1 MDSPRSTTEG
11 AAACV
16 QLGPTACAVLPAC
29 HSEKRHHDC
38 SSEPASVAPFTGW
51 ARGARVESRDLGSH
65 LACHTWPRLQSRRP
79 STGRCEGQTHA
90 ALRAESHPPR
100 REAPVPALPA
110 ETPSAERPLQA
121 NPPSQSPHCAEG
133 HPVSL
138 ARGHPLATSAQTQLC
153 TIATTPLTWTSPHV
167 RVRAHARTH
176 SYTRRAGSIQL
187 DTCAPEGP
195 SVVRGKLHTAAGG
208 DISLREP
215 QFFWPGPPT
224 CLLVVS
230 SCPQW
235 HPFLLAADAAPDAHA
250 LCAREVPRL

>member
-1 MDSPRSTTEG
+1 MKSGTTTAHQSLPRSRPSQ
-11 AAACV
+11 A
-16 QLGPTACAVLPAC
+16 GPEAPESKAVTLA
-29 HSEKRHHDC
+29 
-38 SSEPASVAPFTGW
+38 
-51 ARGARVESRDLGSH
+51 H
-65 LACHTWPRLQSRRP
+65 LECHTWPRLQSRRP
-79 STGRCEGQTHA
+79 SAGRCEGQTHA

-121 NPPSQSPHCAEG
+121 NPPSQSPHCGEG

-235 HPFLLAADAAPDAHA
+235 HPFLLAADATPDAHA

>member
-38 SSEPASVAPFTGW
+38 SSEPASVAPFAGR
-51 ARGARVESRDLGSH
+51 ARGARVESRDLGS
-65 LACHTWPRLQSRRP
+65 SRMP
-79 STGRCEGQTHA
+79 HVAASAEPASVGGRCEGQTHA

-121 NPPSQSPHCAEG
+121 NPQSQSPHCAEG

-167 RVRAHARTH
+167 RARAHTH
-176 SYTRRAGSIQL
+176 TQ
-187 DTCAPEGP
+187 
-195 SVVRGKLHTAAGG
+195 LHT
-208 DISLREP
+208 
-215 QFFWPGPPT
+215 
-224 CLLVVS
+224 
-230 SCPQW
+230 
-235 HPFLLAADAAPDAHA
+235 
-250 LCAREVPRL
+250 